1 MLSVVWAYIGVVWMC
16 MWVIV
21 CVWGWGRGSFPD
33 GLVVKNLPTGDSGS
47 IPRLGRSPGGGHGNP
62 LRYSCLEN
70 PTGRGAWWATV
81 HRFAELDMSE
91 VTEHAGVCVTMCIV
105 VCECMR
111 QLGWQWQ
118 LAQSHVKDGQ
128 ELSKATDTGEWSSCC
143 ISYPNS
149 DDRTVLSFLRGWR
162 NKVGSVRA

>member
-1 MLSVVWAYIGVVWMC
+1 MH

-21 CVWGWGRGSFPD
+21 CVWVWGRGSFPD

-47 IPRLGRSPGGGHGNP
+47 IPRLGRSPGGGRGNP

-70 PTGRGAWWATV
+70 PTDRGAWWATV
-81 HRFAELDMSE
+81 HGFAESDMSE
-91 VTEHAGVCVTMCIV
+91 VTEYACVCVWLCVLWCVTICIV
-105 VCECMR
+105 VCECMW

-128 ELSKATDTGEWSSCC
+128 ELSKATDIGEWSSCC
-143 ISYPNS
+143 ISYLNS